1 MRTTIATIAC
11 TLAFAFVLA
20 GCAADGPDPVATQS
34 DEMIG
39 DIIGP
44 IGGGQCG
51 PRVCGPGTRCCNASC
66 GVCTPPGAECTQQ
79 ICSTTEAASMS
90 EADVQ
95 SLIIIG
101 GGQCG
106 PNVCGPG
113 SFCCN
118 ASCGT
123 CAPRGGVCTQQICN
137 PTE

>member
-11 TLAFAFVLA
+11 ALAFLLA
-20 GCAADGPDPVATQS
+20 ACAADGLDPVATQT
-34 DEMIG
+34 DE
-39 DIIGP
+39 IIGP

-79 ICSTTEAASMS
+79 VCSATEAASMT
-90 EADVQ
+90 EAETQ

-106 PNVCGPG
+106 QNVCGPG
-113 SFCCN
+113 TFCCN

-123 CAPRGGVCTQQICN
+123 SAPRGGACTQQICN